1 MRINTMNIYR
11 AAVRWAGRLL
21 EVRLRMDPTAGAPAL
36 RRRRR

>member
-21 EVRLRMDPTAGAPAL
+21 EVRLRMDPTAGAPPAL
-36 RRRRR
+36 HRRR